1 MSKIPRKLLQ
11 LQFPYALQ
19 DGNET
24 KSVEI
29 ALYVDMNV
37 GIGGDIWPA
46 AQLFCDV
53 ITNSSQYYLHW
64 KNMFHGKKVL
74 ELGSGN
80 GLISILLDQIY
91 PSLQSIT
98 VSDIEDHLELIDE
111 NIRMNNCNQGRVISK
126 EINWFHYVNRSEDEN
141 ASGEKFDVILALE
154 W

>member
-19 DGNET
+19 DENET

-53 ITNSSQYYLHW
+53 ITNSSQYCVY
-64 KNMFHGKKVL
+64 V
-74 ELGSGN
+74 SY
-80 GLISILLDQIY
+80 GL
-91 PSLQSIT
+91 
-98 VSDIEDHLELIDE
+98 
-111 NIRMNNCNQGRVISK
+111 
-126 EINWFHYVNRSEDEN
+126 
-141 ASGEKFDVILALE
+141 
-154 W
+154 